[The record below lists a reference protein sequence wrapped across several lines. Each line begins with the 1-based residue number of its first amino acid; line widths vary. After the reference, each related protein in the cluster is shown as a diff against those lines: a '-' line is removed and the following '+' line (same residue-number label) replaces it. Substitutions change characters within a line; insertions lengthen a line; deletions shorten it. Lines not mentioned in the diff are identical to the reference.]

1 MGVRIKICGMT
12 RVEDIEAAARLG
24 VDAVGLVLHAGS
36 PRYVSIPQAQRLAA
50 HIPAFVTTTV
60 LFLDPKAEQVH
71 AVLAAVAVDL
81 LQFHGSEP
89 PEFCRAFGRRYLKA
103 VPMGSQVSIADY
115 ARRYADAA
123 ALLLDSHAA
132 GAKGGTGKAFA
143 WSTLPPMSGPPL
155 ILAGGLRPDNV
166 AAAIRTVRPYGVD
179 VSSGVENAPGIKDHA
194 KMNAFVNEVRHGT
207 SA

>member
-1 MGVRIKICGMT
+1 MLFR
-12 RVEDIEAAARLG
+12 
-24 VDAVGLVLHAGS
+24 
-36 PRYVSIPQAQRLAA
+36 SI
-50 HIPAFVTTTV
+50 T
-60 LFLDPKAEQVH
+60 
-71 AVLAAVAVDL
+71 
-81 LQFHGSEP
+81 
-89 PEFCRAFGRRYLKA
+89 
-103 VPMGSQVSIADY
+103 DY